1 MVDKFLQFM
10 GLIKRAGKLLEGY
23 NKCEEAIRRNRVHFV
38 IMSQDVSK
46 NTWAKFLSYND
57 KYKVPVEKT
66 IYTGEEIGNAIGSSE
81 IKVVGVTDK
90 NMGKALMNLLKKNEK
105 L

>member
-23 NKCEEAIRRNRVHFV
+23 NKCEEAIRRNRVYFV

-46 NTWAKFLSYND
+46 NTWEKFLNYND
-57 KYKVPVEKT
+57 KYKVPVVKT
-66 IYTGEEIGNAIGSSE
+66 IYTGEEIGSAIGSSE

-90 NMGKALMNLLKKNEK
+90 NMSKALMNLLKKNEK